1 MNIILLSFISV
12 AANAGVIA
20 VPPSK
25 SSSLNVPA
33 VHAGLS
39 VSSPL
44 LPLNAAPSLTPSL
57 IPVSAPSI
65 PDLPEPI
72 SAARSLNNFWDGLA
86 PSLPE
91 VLEPASTLSPL
102 AGVEDSLGDSSE
114 RLAPWLETNN
124 PRIAAALD
132 RAVELAR
139 STRSGRRAMDAAE
152 RTLSSEGRALPVV
165 VLPLGRN
172 HGEYDYLN
180 LTMRLHSGLF
190 QRGREAELAG
200 TLVHELIHV
209 AQHGAGIPSN
219 ALEMEIEAHLQDLE
233 MLSEL
238 GVKPPKGTFARQA
251 LDLLAKGP
259 SRFIELIQAA
269 VPGSIFLG
277 ESSLDDLLDQLED
290 DLATQQKRSKRSK
303 TAAGLIPVIERDL
316 ARLRTPEGAAIYRA
330 FSKRVLALLQHRSA
344 DATRREP

>member
-1 MNIILLSFISV
+1 MS
-12 AANAGVIA
+12 
-20 VPPSK
+20 VPPS
-25 SSSLNVPA
+25 
-33 VHAGLS
+33 
-39 VSSPL
+39 L
-44 LPLNAAPSLTPSL
+44 LPAPST
-57 IPVSAPSI
+57 
-65 PDLPEPI
+65 PDLPPLVP
-72 SAARSLNNFWDGLA
+72 AARSLNGLWNGLA
-86 PSLPE
+86 SALPE
-91 VLEPASTLSPL
+91 VLEPASTLAPL
-102 AGVEDSLGDSSE
+102 AGIEGSIGEPE
-114 RLAPWLETNN
+114 RAAPWLEAND
-124 PRIAAALD
+124 PKIAAALD

-152 RTLSSEGRALPVV
+152 QTLAAEGRALPVL

-200 TLVHELIHV
+200 TLMHELTHV

-238 GVKPPKGTFARQA
+238 GVKPLKGTFARQA

-259 SRFIELIQAA
+259 ARFIELIQAA

-277 ESSLDDLLDQLED
+277 ESSLEDVLDQLEE
-290 DLATQQKRSKRSK
+290 DLSTQQKLSKRSK
-303 TAAGLIPVIERDL
+303 TAAALIPVIERDL
-316 ARLRTPEGAAIYRA
+316 ARLRTSEGAAIYRA
-330 FSKRVLALLQHRSA
+330 FSKRVLALLNRRSA
-344 DATRREP
+344 EMR